1 MSTKDKETGQETAE
15 AGTSNQDVPIIE
27 EPAASPSTSAKIYPS
42 IPIVEMVDDDDDNAE
57 SKSGDEEWQMI
68 GASGAVAGASGSTS
82 STPAEAATAV
92 KGAWCLILNVVVAV
106 CLSLF
111 LLFLA
116 YLISIVYPLLLLFSV
131 VTLIFIMS
139 NFFVKPHNKFHKK
152 FCYLPIDSSAGA
164 VPKRRTPSPERNDLP
179 PHVAK
184 SLAQVSLTTK

>member
-42 IPIVEMVDDDDDNAE
+42 IPIVEMVDDDDDIAG

-68 GASGAVAGASGSTS
+68 GASGAVAGASGTTS
-82 STPAEAATAV
+82 STPAAAATSE
-92 KGAWCLILNVVVAV
+92 K
-106 CLSLF
+106 
-111 LLFLA
+111 
-116 YLISIVYPLLLLFSV
+116 
-131 VTLIFIMS
+131 
-139 NFFVKPHNKFHKK
+139 
-152 FCYLPIDSSAGA
+152 GA

-184 SLAQVSLTTK
+184 SLAQMMAMGFSNEGDWLGRLLLAKDGNISMALDSINPSKPPSGHAQH